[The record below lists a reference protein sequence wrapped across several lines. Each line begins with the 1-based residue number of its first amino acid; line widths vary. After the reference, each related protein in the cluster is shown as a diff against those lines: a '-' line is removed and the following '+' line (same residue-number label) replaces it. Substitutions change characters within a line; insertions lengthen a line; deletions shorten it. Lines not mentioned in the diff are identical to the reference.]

1 MARILFLTDFS
12 EAYARNLL
20 LGIARYAH
28 AVGQA
33 WSLCRL
39 PLSIRD
45 KFGIEAVIDLAK
57 KMRADAVIG
66 QFYNTDNVELFA
78 RNGIIAVAQ
87 DFKARF
93 TTIPNITGPHYRAG
107 QMGAEYFLKKGFR
120 HFAFYGT
127 RGIVWSDERYQGFR
141 ETVRRANPEFTFS
154 ALRNTSQTDLWLYDP
169 IQLTTWL
176 QSLPKPVAI
185 MACDDNHA
193 YHITEACQQGEG
205 GGRLRIPDDIAVLG
219 VDNDETICRL
229 SSPNLSS
236 LNQNIEQG
244 GYDVAQLIDRI
255 LRDPATPREDVMVQP
270 THIVTRQSTD
280 IYANNDQHIAEVLKY
295 IHENIS
301 QKITVDEL
309 VELVP
314 LSRRLLETRFKRS
327 MGTSIYDY
335 ILQTRIEKVAQ
346 LLCEGMSV
354 SEAAIELGF
363 SDIKNLSRM
372 FRQQRGMTPS
382 EYRREILRLKH

>member
-78 RNGIIAVAQ
+78 RNGIITIAQ

-93 TTIPNITGPHYRAG
+93 TTIPNITGPHFLAG
-107 QMGAEYFLKKGFR
+107 KMGAEYFAKKGFR

-127 RGIVWSDERYQGFR
+127 RDVVWSDERMQGFR
-141 ETVRRANPEFTFS
+141 ETVRAANPSFTFS
-154 ALRNTSQTDLWLYDP
+154 ALCKNTQNALWDYDTN
-169 IQLTTWL
+169 QLVTWL
-176 QSLPKPVAI
+176 QSLSKPVAI